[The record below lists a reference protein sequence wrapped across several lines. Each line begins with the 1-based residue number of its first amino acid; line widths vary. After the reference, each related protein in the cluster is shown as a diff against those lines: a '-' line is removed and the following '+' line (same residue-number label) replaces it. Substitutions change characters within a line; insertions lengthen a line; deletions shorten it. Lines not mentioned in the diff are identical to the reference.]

1 MSDKTCAKC
10 GATVEAAE
18 VQEYGGRELCEDCY
32 MDALSPTRTC
42 DPWAVHTAKS
52 LKDLPGGHDLTPTQ
66 QQLYDLVKQQGEVPM
81 AEAAAHLGLTEE
93 GLRREFAPLRHMEKL
108 RACKKDNIIHL
119 TLF

>member
-1 MSDKTCAKC
+1 MSEKMCVKC
-10 GATVEAAE
+10 GAAIDPVEAR
-18 VQEYGGRELCEDCY
+18 EYAGQILCEDCY

-52 LKDLPGGHDLTPTQ
+52 LKDIPGGHDLTPLQ
-66 QQLYDLVKQQGEVPM
+66 QKLYDLVKERGEVPL
-81 AEAAAHLGLTEE
+81 AEAAALLGLTED

-108 RACKKDNIIHL
+108 RACKKGDIIHL

>member
-1 MSDKTCAKC
+1 MSDKNCAKC
-10 GATVEAAE
+10 GDAYDPAEAR
-18 VQEYGGRELCEDCY
+18 EYQGRMLCEDCY
-32 MDALSPTRTC
+32 LDAMSPAKIC

-52 LKDLPGGHDLTPTQ
+52 LKDIPGGDYLTPTQ
-66 QQLYDLVKQQGEVPM
+66 QKLFNLVKERGEVPM

-108 RACKKDNIIHL
+108 RACKKDDIVHL